1 MGAIKKL
8 EKLVSDPVPDPAA
21 DQAALSSQEEGILAY
36 MKRPDELG
44 WILYGMRSFMLAMI
58 FAVPFSIL
66 CVCLVFKGPTPEIQS
81 QAFNGLQ
88 MVTVLT
94 VGWFVIVKKKTM

>member
-1 MGAIKKL
+1 
-8 EKLVSDPVPDPAA
+8 
-21 DQAALSSQEEGILAY
+21 
-36 MKRPDELG
+36 
-44 WILYGMRSFMLAMI
+44 MLAMI